1 MSKMHK
7 RADGTLDDH
16 YYSHK
21 TSYKHDWSRGFYI
34 ERILTRSFETLEAA
48 NKFAVGKNVRDIY
61 RKKGKFVVEWLKV
74 IDNN

>member
-1 MSKMHK
+1 MRKSIC
-7 RADGTLDDH
+7 
-16 YYSHK
+16 
-21 TSYKHDWSRGFYI
+21 KHDWSRGYYI

-48 NKFAVGKNVRDIY
+48 NKFAEGKNVRDIF

>member
-1 MSKMHK
+1 MSKLRKH
-7 RADGTLDDH
+7 ADGTWDNH
-16 YYSHK
+16 YYSKK

-34 ERILTRSFETLEAA
+34 ERTLTRSFETLEAA
-48 NKFAVGKNVRDIY
+48 NKFADGKNVLDIF